1 MIRFSIMI
9 FLFFSFLTANSQA
22 WKRERMEVSG
32 GLGVANF
39 LGDLGGSSSEGGN
52 YGPQD
57 LDFSASRYVINGSF
71 RYYLRPNMAARASL
85 SYAKLAGD
93 DADSKNET
101 RKDRGLKFRA
111 PIIEVAA
118 IYEFYFLSE
127 RTKGMYRLRG
137 SKGLKKL
144 KMDGYLF
151 VGLGLFYFNPK
162 GQAED
167 GSWHAVQPLGTEG
180 QTAGNGSKYSRIQGT
195 VPLGIGFKKKIDRK
209 LSLGLE
215 FGVRMTTTDYIDD
228 VSDTYYEQDKIK
240 AANGSDGDLAAYLA
254 NPNENNGWPSVTYN
268 QDDGSVS
275 EYQQRGD
282 PTNNDTYMFA
292 TLSIS
297 YKLRRKRRSMPKF

>member
-1 MIRFSIMI
+1 MIRYCFMTV
-9 FLFFSFLTANSQA
+9 LFFSFLTANSQA
-22 WKRERMEVSG
+22 WKRERMEVG
-32 GLGVANF
+32 GGIGVTNF

-57 LDFSASRYVINGSF
+57 LNFSASRYVVQGTF
-71 RYYLRPNMAARASL
+71 RYYLRPNMTARASL

-93 DADSKNET
+93 DADSKNPT

-111 PIIEVAA
+111 PIFEASA

-144 KMDGYLF
+144 KLDGYLF
-151 VGLGLFYFNPK
+151 AGIGLFYFNPK
-162 GQAED
+162 GEAED
-167 GSWHAVQPLGTEG
+167 GKWHALQPLGTEG
-180 QTAGNGSKYSRIQGT
+180 QTAGNGSKYSRFEGCI
-195 VPLGIGFKKKIDRK
+195 PMGIGFKKKIDRQ

-228 VSDTYYEQDKIK
+228 VSNTYYEQDKIK
-240 AANGSDGDLAAYLA
+240 AANGDKGDLAAYLA

-268 QDDGSVS
+268 QDGSVA

-282 PTNNDTYMFA
+282 PKNNDTYMFA
-292 TLSIS
+292 TLSVT
-297 YKLRRKRRSMPKF
+297 YKIKRKRRSMPKF